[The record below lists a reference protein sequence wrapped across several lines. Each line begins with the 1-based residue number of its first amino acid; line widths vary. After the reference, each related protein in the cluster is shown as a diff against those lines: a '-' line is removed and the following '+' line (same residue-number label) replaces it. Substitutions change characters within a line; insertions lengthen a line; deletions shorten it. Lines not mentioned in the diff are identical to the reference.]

1 MLAVML
7 LLGGVIGAQ
16 VGTHF
21 APRLKAEQM
30 RVALAVLVLVV
41 CIQIGLGLIRNPG
54 EVFIVISGHA
64 P

>member
-1 MLAVML
+1 
-7 LLGGVIGAQ
+7 LGGVIGAQ
-16 VGTHF
+16 VGTRL
-21 APRLKAEQM
+21 APHLRAEQM
-30 RVALAVLVLVV
+30 RVALAVMVLAV